1 MLELTEYGSNFLCL
15 VAWAIYIYIY
25 IAESWGEVEADIWAE
40 AEHELGMR
48 VYEPGVLIV
57 D

>member
-1 MLELTEYGSNFLCL
+1 MELTEYGSNFLCL

-40 AEHELGMR
+40 AEHELGIR

>member
-1 MLELTEYGSNFLCL
+1 MVLISFVSSLEL
-15 VAWAIYIYIY
+15 YIYIY

>member
-1 MLELTEYGSNFLCL
+1 MVLISFVLSLELYIY
-15 VAWAIYIYIY
+15 IYIYIY
-25 IAESWGEVEADIWAE
+25 IAESWTEVEADIWAE

-48 VYEPGVLIV
+48 VYQPGVLIV